1 MSCCTYWGC
10 RQVKVLESQ
19 SSSLCTRCPW
29 NGALQ
34 VHIGWSEEVWFL
46 VSVCAVQYICERIIT
61 PPRKFNPN
69 SEPRDKDCDCSHV
82 DSQTTVEIFLSHL
95 LIKNKPLRESQYNF
109 TLTLLELGLQMTLKD
124 TATKAILTGLRF
136 CLSPS
141 ESHLSKAWFTY
152 FWRIFVADFILWLFP
167 GILYQS
173 IEKNK
178 MLPLFPSWLPTFSL
192 F

>member
-10 RQVKVLESQ
+10 RQVKLLESQ

-29 NGALQ
+29 NCALQ

-124 TATKAILTGLRF
+124 TKRSWQAWGFVCLPLKAISLRPD
-136 CLSPS
+136 LHISGGS
-141 ESHLSKAWFTY
+141 
-152 FWRIFVADFILWLFP
+152 LWLT
-167 GILYQS
+167 
-173 IEKNK
+173 
-178 MLPLFPSWLPTFSL
+178 LFCDCFLAFYTSQ
-192 F
+192 

>member
-1 MSCCTYWGC
+1 M
-10 RQVKVLESQ
+10 
-19 SSSLCTRCPW
+19 
-29 NGALQ
+29 
-34 VHIGWSEEVWFL
+34 WFL

-82 DSQTTVEIFLSHL
+82 DSQTTVEVVYL

-109 TLTLLELGLQMTLKD
+109 TLTLWELGLQMTLKD

-141 ESHLSKAWFTY
+141 PSESHLSKA
-152 FWRIFVADFILWLFP
+152 
-167 GILYQS
+167 
-173 IEKNK
+173 
-178 MLPLFPSWLPTFSL
+178 
-192 F
+192 